1 MRFGSRMMNVPSEP
15 AIAEHFDMLRLCKQ
29 HEKEIR
35 TLRQELAMH
44 DTLTNRSQ
52 ISYEPLSE
60 SQIHDVREQVKRFL
74 AEELNEIEHVNVRQ
88 IKETFAQ
95 FRVILNSV
103 QSGMEERL
111 NQKSVREDREGA
123 TSSKLTWIVTS
134 FDSCSKITCFRTRF
148 IAYLKQT
155 SRPEVLICKK
165 NATHESTK
173 FTISTSAII
182 IKFLVL
188 FVQRSDGAIQRI
200 IYHPVNK

>member
-1 MRFGSRMMNVPSEP
+1 MRFGSRMMNVPSQP

-74 AEELNEIEHVNVRQ
+74 AGELNEIELVNVRQ

-111 NQKSVREDREGA
+111 KQKSVREDREGA

-134 FDSCSKITCFRTRF
+134 FDSCSKKTCFRTRF
-148 IAYLKQT
+148 IRAYLKQT

-165 NATHESTK
+165 KCH
-173 FTISTSAII
+173 
-182 IKFLVL
+182 L
-188 FVQRSDGAIQRI
+188 
-200 IYHPVNK
+200 